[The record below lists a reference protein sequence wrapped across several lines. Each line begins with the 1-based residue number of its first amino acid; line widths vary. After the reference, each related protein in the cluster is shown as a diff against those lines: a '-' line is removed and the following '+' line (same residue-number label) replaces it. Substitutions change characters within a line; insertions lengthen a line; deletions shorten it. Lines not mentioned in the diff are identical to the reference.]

1 MEDRRDEDLA
11 ASMDASP
18 EILPYLTE
26 LVADMWA
33 LGSTPHLA
41 VNLFR
46 PLDLPAGLAK
56 LLDLGCGK
64 GALGIA
70 VAKELG
76 YRVLGVDLCQDFLR
90 DAAQRAMELG
100 VSDLCEFV
108 HRDLRD
114 VLQEGDEFDVVV
126 LASLGGVLGRFD
138 RCVGSM
144 RKAVRPGGY
153 MLIDDGFLTRA
164 VAVNH
169 PGYAHLTSYD
179 RAIEYLQAHGDSVVA
194 ERIYSVEE
202 TRAVN
207 VDYIGHI
214 SRRAAG
220 VVERHPEAAEA
231 LHRYISSQES
241 ECEFIDREIT
251 GAIWLLQRG

>member
-1 MEDRRDEDLA
+1 
-11 ASMDASP
+11 MDGSP

-33 LGSTPHLA
+33 LGSTPRLA
-41 VNLFR
+41 VDLLR
-46 PLDLPAGLAK
+46 PLDLTTGSTR

-64 GALGIA
+64 GALCVT
-70 VAKELG
+70 VAKDLG
-76 YRVLGVDLCQDFLR
+76 FSVCGVDLCEEFLR
-90 DAAQRAMELG
+90 DAAQRATELG

-114 VLQEGDEFDVVV
+114 VLQQGDKFDVAV

-138 RCVGSM
+138 RCVGNM
-144 RKAVRPGGY
+144 RKVVRPGGY
-153 MLIDDGFLTRA
+153 MLIDDGFLTRTE
-164 VAVNH
+164 VVNH
-169 PGYAHLTSYD
+169 PGYAHLSSHD
-179 RAIEYLQAHGDSVVA
+179 RTVEYLQVHGDVLVA
-194 ERIYSVEE
+194 ERIYSAEE
-202 TRAVN
+202 TRAIN
-207 VDYIGHI
+207 LDYIGHI

-231 LHRYISSQES
+231 LHRYIASQET